1 MSRKKIPVVEV
12 TAPNGTKSFW
22 GAYSIPYD
30 RAVAAVRA
38 ILPAKYTVELSL
50 RRLPPGYRFVGA
62 RPGDIVPLGYDPTL
76 DRRVR
81 STSARSASFLG
92 QLPGA
97 AMDDLDQIAAELT
110 AAVLDMPPGHRRQDA
125 LREIGRLRSRM
136 HALLRSA
143 AEFKESKSKQASSS
157 LGADTK

>member
-1 MSRKKIPVVEV
+1 MARKKIPVVEV
-12 TAPNGTKSFW
+12 TAPNGTTSFW

-30 RAVAAVRA
+30 GAVAAVRA

-62 RPGDIVPLGYDPTL
+62 RPGDIIPLGYDPTL

-97 AMDDLDQIAAELT
+97 AMDDLDQIAAQLT
-110 AAVLDMPPGHRRQDA
+110 AAVLDMPPGHQRQDA

-136 HALLRSA
+136 HALLRAA
-143 AEFKESKSKQASSS
+143 AEFNESKSKQNSSS
-157 LGADTK
+157 SGSGTK

>member
-1 MSRKKIPVVEV
+1 MARKKIPVVEV
-12 TAPNGTKSFW
+12 TAPDGTKSFW
-22 GAYSIPYD
+22 AAYSITYD

-50 RRLPPGYRFVGA
+50 RRLPPGCRFVEA
-62 RPGDIVPLGYDPTL
+62 RPGDIIQLGYNPTL

-97 AMDDLDQIAAELT
+97 AMEDLDQIAAELT
-110 AAVLDMPPGHRRQDA
+110 AAVREMPPGHRRQDA
-125 LREIGRLRSRM
+125 MREIGRLRSRM

-143 AEFKESKSKQASSS
+143 TESKEKSKQN
-157 LGADTK
+157 

>member
-1 MSRKKIPVVEV
+1 MARKKIPVVEV
-12 TAPNGTKSFW
+12 TAPDGKKSFW

-30 RAVAAVRA
+30 QAVAAVRA
-38 ILPAKYTVELSL
+38 ILPAEYTVELSL
-50 RRLPPGYRFVGA
+50 RRLPPGCMFVGA
-62 RPGDIVPLGYDPTL
+62 RPGDIIQLGYDPTL

-92 QLPGA
+92 QPPGA
-97 AMDDLDQIAAELT
+97 TVEDLDQIAAQLT

-143 AEFKESKSKQASSS
+143 AEFNESESKQTSK
-157 LGADTK
+157 GTDTK